1 MIEAIERQIK
11 PAILAV
17 MTSVATL
24 TSVGAGKVVPQNGV
38 NRSVKQAPTVQRGK
52 NVQYGKQVPGV
63 QVVKGVSGQ
72 NIKNAPQKT
81 NTNSVPAVA
90 FSIPSMPELKFS
102 SKLAGIPLPKVERKS
117 LYEPEESQRLRRN
130 DALRAAVPYIPD
142 IVYEKSKLPYAE
154 RMKFMKSEYWKIE
167 DALRKEFDRT
177 VGEKLVWHLNL
188 RTHVVYICRELLI
201 YGRPVATLPTE
212 TNSVREAIDLCGLT
226 QLGYWIDIQKAKNRE
241 FNVLIPEGYDEQEA
255 LQQKKYLREF
265 YLIYGETAYNK
276 AMGLTPKK
284 PISADCPCYTARD
297 FAHLTQVQ
305 RNKLLDMFKLLPENV
320 KKAPA
325 LGARETIRD
334 YQEILADKTGYGYI
348 HKHVSSMMPTEMA
361 TKAQK
366 LSLEILT
373 YGQPLILLKG
383 KRYSLEQIM
392 YVCRFRQAEDFY
404 RRQQGK
410 HVEEKM
416 FDEVEQAIY
425 NREAKAM
432 MALGEKFKHP
442 EWVQFGDNMLKHVP
456 PLQIAVKKADK
467 GGTRTYYTEA
477 DFAHLPAAERS
488 ELKRLLK
495 FIPQDVQLAPDMS
508 TKGIY
513 KLYQE
518 IQSDQTGY
526 SYVHKC
532 LGTNVP
538 KDLATKIQ
546 KLCLEIVIYKRPLAL
561 LRAED
566 YSLEQVMKVCHFR
579 FAEGFYEMQQKGLRR
594 TGEVSELG
602 FTMGNLEANALIN
615 LGKRYNHSDWVE
627 FGQEMYKACQN
638 RIVVKNIN
646 RPLVQKVIKLQET
659 VRKHDDSQMIQ
670 NQVAK
675 VADEPRV
682 RNQDDSTNATSRVK
696 RDADNGMK

>member
-1 MIEAIERQIK
+1 MIETIERQMK

-24 TSVGAGKVVPQNGV
+24 TSAGAGKVAPQNGV
-38 NRSVKQAPTVQRGK
+38 NRSIKQAPAVQRGK
-52 NVQYGKQVPGV
+52 TVQYGKQDPGV
-63 QVVKGVSGQ
+63 QVVKGVSSQ

-117 LYEPEESQRLRRN
+117 LYAPEESQRLRRN

-154 RMKFMKSEYWKIE
+154 RMKFMNSEYWKIE
-167 DALRKEFDRT
+167 DAFRKEFDRT

-226 QLGYWIDIQKAKNRE
+226 QLGHWIDIQKAKNRE

-255 LQQKKYLREF
+255 IQQKKYLYDL

-276 AMGLTPKK
+276 AMGLRSEK

-297 FAHLTQVQ
+297 FAHLTQAQ
-305 RNKLLDMFKLLPENV
+305 QKKLLDMFKLLPANV

-325 LGARETIRD
+325 LGARETMYD
-334 YQEILADKTGYGYI
+334 YQEILADATGYGYI
-348 HKHVSSMMPTEMA
+348 HKHVSSLMPTEMA
-361 TKAQK
+361 IKAQK

-383 KRYSLEQIM
+383 KQYSLEQIM

-432 MALGEKFKHP
+432 MALGEKFQHP
-442 EWVQFGDNMLKHVP
+442 EWVQFGNNMLKNIP
-456 PLQIAVKKADK
+456 PLQIAIQKADK
-467 GGTRTYYTEA
+467 GGKRTYYTEA
-477 DFAHLPAAERS
+477 DFADLPSSERE
-488 ELKRLLK
+488 ELKHLLK

-508 TKGIY
+508 TEGIY

-526 SYVHKC
+526 AYIHKC

-538 KDLATKIQ
+538 KDLATRVQ

-566 YSLEQVMKVCHFR
+566 YSLEQVMKACHFR
-579 FAEGFYEMQQKGLRR
+579 LAESFYRWKQKDNKKLKKTTEMFF
-594 TGEVSELG
+594 V
-602 FTMGNLEANALIN
+602 MNNMEAKALVN
-615 LGKRYNHSDWVE
+615 LGKKYNHPDWL
-627 FGQEMYKACQN
+627 C
-638 RIVVKNIN
+638 
-646 RPLVQKVIKLQET
+646 
-659 VRKHDDSQMIQ
+659 S
-670 NQVAK
+670 
-675 VADEPRV
+675 
-682 RNQDDSTNATSRVK
+682 
-696 RDADNGMK
+696 

>member
-1 MIEAIERQIK
+1 MIEAIERQMK

-17 MTSVATL
+17 MTSVAAL
-24 TSVGAGKVVPQNGV
+24 TGVGAGKVAPQNGV
-38 NRSVKQAPTVQRGK
+38 SRSIKQAPTVQRGK
-52 NVQYGKQVPGV
+52 TVRYGKQVPGV

-154 RMKFMKSEYWKIE
+154 RMKFMNSEYWKIE
-167 DALRKEFDRT
+167 NAFRKEFDRT

-188 RTHVVYICRELLI
+188 RTHVVRICRELLI

-255 LQQKKYLREF
+255 LQQKKYLYDL
-265 YLIYGETAYNK
+265 YLIYGEAAYDK
-276 AMGLTPKK
+276 AMGLRSEK
-284 PISADCPCYTARD
+284 PISVDCPCYTARD
-297 FAHLTQVQ
+297 FAHLTQAQ
-305 RNKLLDMFKLLPENV
+305 RKKLLDMFKLLPENV

-325 LGARETIRD
+325 LGARETMHD
-334 YQEILADKTGYGYI
+334 YQEILADATGYGYI
-348 HKHVSSMMPTEMA
+348 HKHVSSLMPTEMA
-361 TKAQK
+361 IKAQK

-383 KRYSLEQIM
+383 KQYSLEQIM

-410 HVEEKM
+410 YVEEKM

-442 EWVQFGDNMLKHVP
+442 EWAQFGNNMLKNIP
-456 PLQIAVKKADK
+456 PLQIAIQKADK
-467 GGTRTYYTEA
+467 GGKRTYYTEA
-477 DFAHLPAAERS
+477 DFVDLPSSERE
-488 ELKRLLK
+488 ELKHLLK
-495 FIPQDVQLAPDMS
+495 FIPQDVQLAPGMS
-508 TKGIY
+508 TEGIY

-526 SYVHKC
+526 AYIHKC

-538 KDLATKIQ
+538 KDLATKVQ

-579 FAEGFYEMQQKGLRR
+579 FADSFYRWRQKDDKKLGKTNEMGL
-594 TGEVSELG
+594 
-602 FTMGNLEANALIN
+602 TMMNMEAKALMD
-615 LGKRYNHSDWVE
+615 LGKRFNHPEWGQ
-627 FGQEMYKACQN
+627 FGQEMQDTIQKCE
-638 RIVVKNIN
+638 VVGRHN
-646 RPLVQKVIKLQET
+646 
-659 VRKHDDSQMIQ
+659 DSQMIQ

-682 RNQDDSTNATSRVK
+682 RKQDDSTNATSRVK
-696 RDADNGMK
+696 RDADKGME